1 VRKPLFKIPTAVFV
15 GLVTFIVTV
24 FVVPCLPVQAAATPD
39 CWAVIVGIS
48 DFQNL
53 NNLRYADK
61 NAHDVYDWLSPVWG
75 EDHIQLL
82 TNAQATKKNILDAID
97 WMAEQA
103 DVDDTVLF
111 NFSGHGDDGGYFC
124 PYDSDS
130 TYSSLISAVELT
142 KAFQPMQAEK
152 IVVIMDSCFSGD
164 FKDSL
169 ATDER
174 VILMATSPD
183 EVGWEVWALEH
194 TVFTYYLLQAL
205 ANFDKADT
213 NHDYEL
219 SVEEL
224 FEYASPLTTEY
235 EEDNDFESIQHPTL
249 DDSYLGEIALLA
261 RFIFALNTML
271 PPGTNILTLDGVN
284 YASVP
289 LPLFWIPGSEHTLS
303 VPRIVDTGSGTR
315 YVFVNWDDGD
325 TSYTRI
331 VSKGSFT
338 INYDK
343 EQLLNIISSFSDPTG
358 AGWYK
363 DGSTASFSIIS
374 NIETPDTKHIFTGW
388 SGDYTGTSSTGSLV
402 MNMPKTVTANWRNE
416 YLLSVN
422 SAYGNPIG
430 TGWYAEGSIA
440 DFSVTPYVETSD
452 TRRYFTGW
460 SGDLTSIAPSALVYM
475 NMPKTVTANW
485 RNEYLLTI
493 NSEYSSPIGGGWYE
507 EGERANVSIEPVQG
521 FLVRHIFTGWSG
533 DLSVTQ
539 SSYSIAVDSP
549 EVITAT
555 WRTDYVQL
563 YVLIGVVV
571 VIGVAIVITIALVR
585 GKRVTF

>member
-1 VRKPLFKIPTAVFV
+1 LLKIPAAVFV
-15 GLVTFIVTV
+15 GLVTFIITV

-39 CWAVIVGIS
+39 CWAVITAVS
-48 DFQNL
+48 DYQTVSDL
-53 NNLRYADK
+53 PYSIKGAQEI
-61 NAHDVYDWLSPVWG
+61 YQQLSPVWG
-75 EDHIQLL
+75 EDHMRML
-82 TNAQATKKNILDAID
+82 TDSQASKTGILSAIS
-97 WMAEQA
+97 WMANQA

-111 NFSGHGDDGGYFC
+111 YFSGHGDDGGYFC
-124 PYDSDS
+124 PWDAVASLTS
-130 TYSSLISAVELT
+130 TYISTNELT
-142 KAFQPMQAEK
+142 NAFNEVKAEK
-152 IVVIMDSCFSGD
+152 IVVILDSCFSGD

-169 ATDER
+169 TSDKR
-174 VILMATSPD
+174 VILMATNPYQ
-183 EVGWEVWALEH
+183 EGWQTHVLQDP
-194 TVFTYYLLQAL
+194 VFIYFLVQAL
-205 ANFDKADT
+205 RNFDEADI
-213 NHDYEL
+213 NHDNEL
-219 SVEEL
+219 SVQEL
-224 FEYASPLTTEY
+224 FEYARPLVDEY
-235 EEDNDFESIQHPTL
+235 EIDNDFESIQHPTL
-249 DDSYLGEIALLA
+249 DDSYLEEIALLA
-261 RFIFALNTML
+261 RFIFAINTML

-284 YASVP
+284 YTSAP
-289 LPLFWIPGSEHTLS
+289 LPLFWIPGSEHTLN
-303 VPRIVDTGSGTR
+303 VPQIVDTGKGTR

-325 TSYTRI
+325 TSNTRI
-331 VSKGSFT
+331 VSKGSFS
-338 INYDK
+338 ISYDK
-343 EQLLNIISSFSDPTG
+343 EQLFNIISSFGDPRG
-358 AGWYK
+358 VGWYK

-430 TGWYAEGSIA
+430 TGWYDERSMA
-440 DFSVTPYVETSD
+440 DFSVMPYVETSD

-460 SGDLTSIAPSALVYM
+460 SGDLISTAPSALLYM

-493 NSEYSSPIGGGWYE
+493 NSEYGSPTGAGWYK
-507 EGERANVSIEPVQG
+507 EGERTNVSIEPVQG

-539 SSYSIAVDSP
+539 SSYNIGVDSP

-571 VIGVAIVITIALVR
+571 ILGVVVVITIALVR
-585 GKRVTF
+585 GKRVTFK